1 MGDQVQGFV
10 NLETYPEDL
19 QKNLEIYFKDLTI
32 WRSCPGICHNLE
44 ILSRD
49 MSILGFAW
57 RYVAK
62 KTDLWT
68 NPRIIG
74 SCVVEELLHQ

>member
-32 WRSCPGICHNLE
+32 WRSIPKIYKQSGD
-44 ILSRD
+44 LSRD

-62 KTDLWT
+62 KNRSLDKSQDNW
-68 NPRIIG
+68 
-74 SCVVEELLHQ
+74 